1 MRLWLEDFPL
11 ITPSQQVACLCL
23 LAALSHC
30 SKTVVNG
37 YNSGCNFLE
46 LLSHFLSYLLQCE
59 WCPGAVTSLAVVCDF
74 CHTSEQGLC
83 FLCSGCEKTF
93 ITVSALFS
101 HNRAHFREQE
111 LFSCSFPGCSK
122 QYDKACRLKIHLRSH
137 TGNELE
143 NTAFVPKIC
152 LCGSLHLWLRGII
165 FLFSKVKDL
174 LFVTLTV
181 VAGPLPACLNSCDTK
196 GNLHISLELPI

>member
-1 MRLWLEDFPL
+1 MIGAPL
-11 ITPSQQVACLCL
+11 IGGFILKSDDNRWPACAYRLPLQSQMSA
-23 LAALSHC
+23 
-30 SKTVVNG
+30 VVTMVVTFWRA
-37 YNSGCNFLE
+37 SDSFSSLFA
-46 LLSHFLSYLLQCE
+46 SR
-59 WCPGAVTSLAVVCDF
+59 CPGVVARLAVLCDF
-74 CHTSEQGLC
+74 CHTSEQRLC

-143 NTAFVPKIC
+143 NATSFAPTVC
-152 LCGSLHLWLRGII
+152 HCGSLHLW
-165 FLFSKVKDL
+165 
-174 LFVTLTV
+174 
-181 VAGPLPACLNSCDTK
+181 
-196 GNLHISLELPI
+196 